1 MFKCEKDEYLLS
13 NDDGVIVEKRI
24 DLGQINFEGD
34 VLKQVS
40 NSDTIYTIK
49 EKRNGFFKLTYNLD
63 EIKKEKESDCK
74 VKGNSTKNIITP
86 RKGDLV
92 LYLIYI
98 NPTNGISETT
108 KKDIPMAK

>member
-40 NSDTIYTIK
+40 NSDIIYTIK
-49 EKRNGFFKLTYNLD
+49 EKRNGFFKLTYNSD

-74 VKGNSTKNIITP
+74 GNSTKNVITS

-98 NPTNGISETT
+98 NPTNGISETA